1 MNTLFF
7 ICGAL
12 AQSHPR
18 GAMYSLRSR
27 AVKVATTSST
37 AAGSKK
43 PAVKRV
49 AKRRHVE
56 VSYESSDSQPAPS
69 KRKMESGASG
79 PPKWRQQLDNIRK
92 MREKRDAPVDHEG
105 AKALGDSSASPEVSV
120 VCVSRRG
127 LCESRAGV
135 PLSSAGVTDAV
146 QSN

>member
-12 AQSHPR
+12 AQSHPH

-27 AVKVATTSST
+27 VVKVATTST

-43 PAVKRV
+43 PAVKRI

-69 KRKMESGASG
+69 QRKMESGPSE

-105 AKALGDSSASPEVSV
+105 AKALGDSSASSEVSV

-127 LCESRAGV
+127 LCESRTVV

>member
-1 MNTLFF
+1 
-7 ICGAL
+7 
-12 AQSHPR
+12 
-18 GAMYSLRSR
+18 MYSLRSR
-27 AVKVATTSST
+27 VVKVESTST

-69 KRKMESGASG
+69 KRKMESGPSYRE

>member
-1 MNTLFF
+1 
-7 ICGAL
+7 
-12 AQSHPR
+12 
-18 GAMYSLRSR
+18 MYSLRSR
-27 AVKVATTSST
+27 VVKVTTTTST

-43 PAVKRV
+43 PAVAAVKRV

-56 VSYESSDSQPAPS
+56 VSYESQPAAS
-69 KRKMESGASG
+69 KRKTDGGISE
-79 PPKWRQQLDNIRK
+79 PPKWRQQLDNIQK
-92 MREKRDAPVDHEG
+92 MREKRDAPVDYEG
-105 AKALGDSSASPEVSV
+105 AKALSDSSASPEVSV